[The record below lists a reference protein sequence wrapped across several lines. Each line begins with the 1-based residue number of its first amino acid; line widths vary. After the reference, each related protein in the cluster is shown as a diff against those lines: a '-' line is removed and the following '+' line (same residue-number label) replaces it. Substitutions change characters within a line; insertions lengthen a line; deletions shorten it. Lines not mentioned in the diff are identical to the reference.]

1 MYALLFSGSKTYG
14 STYIMYM
21 TFNNFPIIPLTFS
34 QHTLPS
40 WWYLVR
46 DVEDQTSNNRHL
58 GERQAES
65 KRL

>member
-1 MYALLFSGSKTYG
+1 MEVI
-14 STYIMYM
+14 TYIIKM